1 MKEIYIAVIIISMIG
16 IYLTWSYI
24 SSSNEHKY
32 KVDYD
37 YDYDVEEIPNFLSD
51 EECETIIKTS
61 IGNLSPSRVYSDN
74 DDVLSTSMRKSN
86 QCWLDDSYDC
96 AKIISERV
104 KDYTKTHDN
113 NQEQLQVVQ
122 YNKGGFFN
130 PHYDACDGNG
140 EYCKRMDGN
149 LGPRLYTML
158 IYLNDDFKGGETVF
172 PKINKVVKPEKGK
185 AVLFRNVDDNGDII
199 KESFHGGVPVKDGEK
214 WIANK
219 WVRIN

>member
-1 MKEIYIAVIIISMIG
+1 MREIYIAVIIISVIG
-16 IYLTWSYI
+16 IYLTWSYLTNN
-24 SSSNEHKY
+24 SKSNDK
-32 KVDYD
+32 DYD
-37 YDYDVEEIPNFLSD
+37 IEEIPNFLTD
-51 EECETIIKTS
+51 EECNNIIKTS

-104 KDYTKTHDN
+104 KDYTKTHNN

-130 PHYDACDGNG
+130 PHYDACEGTS

-149 LGPRLYTML
+149 QGPRLYTVL
-158 IYLNDDFKGGETVF
+158 IYLNDDFEGGETVF

-185 AVLFRNVDDNGDII
+185 AVLFRNVDDNGVII
-199 KESFHGGVPVKDGEK
+199 KESFHGGVPVKEGEK